1 VIPSNFGRAFRG
13 LLRRTS
19 PPLTCRLR
27 DLRHT
32 HAGQLLRQGV
42 HPKVVQ
48 ERLGHANIGITMD
61 LYSHVIAGLQDEA
74 ARLTDEALR
83 AAFSNDGAQMV
94 PKS

>member
-1 VIPSNFGRAFRG
+1 
-13 LLRRTS
+13 
-19 PPLTCRLR
+19 
-27 DLRHT
+27 
-32 HAGQLLRQGV
+32 V